1 MSTQV
6 THTEHLQTAR
16 EAEARRIAAEA
27 ARRQAEEEARKAA
40 EEADKRNAAYVKDQE
55 ERHAANAKVNET
67 LLQFIKAVT
76 LIRPTPEAHSI
87 GPQLELIVLRGI
99 HDMAAYFRDHLRDH
113 YDARKDV

>member
-6 THTEHLQTAR
+6 THTEHLHTAQ
-16 EAEARRIAAEA
+16 EAEACRIATEEWQRKLAQSNREA
-27 ARRQAEEEARKAA
+27 AEYAERSA
-40 EEADKRNAAYVKDQE
+40 KDEQ
-55 ERHAANAKVNET
+55 ERHAANASANDT